1 MNSKIQFNKKN
12 KEFNI
17 LKISYNK
24 LDEEY
29 KRITKLL
36 NEIMEEAQRKGYE
49 SDVGYNLSQTSL
61 NKLKEVLII
70 KISQTL

>member
-1 MNSKIQFNKKN
+1 MNIKIQSNKKN

-24 LDEEY
+24 LEEEY

-36 NEIMEEAQRKGYE
+36 NEITEEAQRKGYD
-49 SDVGYNLSQTSL
+49 SDIGYNLSQYSL
-61 NKLKEVLII
+61 NKLKEV
-70 KISQTL
+70 KYH